1 MVSFTALRVKIRQP
15 VYFCQRNALQGRI
28 IWYDAPR
35 FPRRKQAS
43 TKHYPVV
50 GFPSGQREQTVNLP
64 SSTSKVRI
72 LPPPPFILLNSLQC
86 DFPLVGF
93 PSGQREQTVNL
104 PSSTSKVRILPPPPS
119 LHVLPSLLHLRY
131 SIFCPTGK
139 DEKLRLR
146 FDSSVARERCRRQ
159 RSEGRGAL
167 APSNPSPTAVALSS
181 ATCSALSSLALRLAR
196 LQVCRLV
203 ARTGAPHRLRE
214 NSQRG
219 QSPLHRRT
227 FHHRGIALRK
237 FGQAVQ

>member
-72 LPPPPFILLNSLQC
+72 LPPPP
-86 DFPLVGF
+86 
-93 PSGQREQTVNL
+93 
-104 PSSTSKVRILPPPPS
+104 S

-131 SIFCPTGK
+131 FIFCPTGK

-159 RSEGRGAL
+159 RPEGRGAL
-167 APSNPSPTAVALSS
+167 APSHPSPTAVALSS
-181 ATCSALSSLALRLAR
+181 ATCSAISSLALRLAR

-203 ARTGAPHRLRE
+203 APTGAPHRLRE

>member
-43 TKHYPVV
+43 IKHYPV
-50 GFPSGQREQTVNLP
+50 
-64 SSTSKVRI
+64 
-72 LPPPPFILLNSLQC
+72 
-86 DFPLVGF
+86 VGF

-159 RSEGRGAL
+159 RPEGRGAL
-167 APSNPSPTAVALSS
+167 APSHPSPTAVALSS

-203 ARTGAPHRLRE
+203 VRSGAPHRLRE

>member
-72 LPPPPFILLNSLQC
+72 LPPPP
-86 DFPLVGF
+86 
-93 PSGQREQTVNL
+93 
-104 PSSTSKVRILPPPPS
+104 S

-131 SIFCPTGK
+131 FIFCPTGK

-159 RSEGRGAL
+159 RPEGRGAL
-167 APSNPSPTAVALSS
+167 APSHPSPTAVALSS
-181 ATCSALSSLALRLAR
+181 ATCSAISSLALRLAR

-203 ARTGAPHRLRE
+203 VRSGAPHRLRE

>member
-43 TKHYPVV
+43 IKHYPV
-50 GFPSGQREQTVNLP
+50 
-64 SSTSKVRI
+64 
-72 LPPPPFILLNSLQC
+72 
-86 DFPLVGF
+86 VGF

-181 ATCSALSSLALRLAR
+181 ATCSAISSLALRLAR

-203 ARTGAPHRLRE
+203 VRSGAPHRLRE

>member
-43 TKHYPVV
+43 IKHYPVV

-159 RSEGRGAL
+159 RPEGRGAL
-167 APSNPSPTAVALSS
+167 APSYPSPTTIPSCITQL
-181 ATCSALSSLALRLAR
+181 TPLAILYILPY
-196 LQVCRLV
+196 
-203 ARTGAPHRLRE
+203 GE
-214 NSQRG
+214 G
-219 QSPLHRRT
+219 
-227 FHHRGIALRK
+227 
-237 FGQAVQ
+237 

>member
-72 LPPPPFILLNSLQC
+72 LPPPP
-86 DFPLVGF
+86 
-93 PSGQREQTVNL
+93 
-104 PSSTSKVRILPPPPS
+104 S
-119 LHVLPSLLHLRY
+119 LHVIPSLLHLRY

-159 RSEGRGAL
+159 RPEGRGAL
-167 APSNPSPTAVALSS
+167 APSHPSPTAVALSS
-181 ATCSALSSLALRLAR
+181 ATCSAISSLALRLAR

-203 ARTGAPHRLRE
+203 VRSGAPHRLRE

>member
-72 LPPPPFILLNSLQC
+72 LPPPP
-86 DFPLVGF
+86 
-93 PSGQREQTVNL
+93 
-104 PSSTSKVRILPPPPS
+104 S
-119 LHVLPSLLHLRY
+119 LHVLPSLLHFRY
-131 SIFCPTGK
+131 FIFCPTGK

-159 RSEGRGAL
+159 RPEGRGAL
-167 APSNPSPTAVALSS
+167 APSHPSPTAVALSS
-181 ATCSALSSLALRLAR
+181 ATCSAISSLALRLAR

-203 ARTGAPHRLRE
+203 VRSGAPHRLRE

>member
-72 LPPPPFILLNSLQC
+72 LPPPP
-86 DFPLVGF
+86 
-93 PSGQREQTVNL
+93 
-104 PSSTSKVRILPPPPS
+104 S

-139 DEKLRLR
+139 DEKLRPG
-146 FDSSVARERCRRQ
+146 FDSSIARERCRRQ

-167 APSNPSPTAVALSS
+167 APSHPSPTAVALSS
-181 ATCSALSSLALRLAR
+181 ATCSAISSLALRLAR

-203 ARTGAPHRLRE
+203 VRSGAPHRLRE

>member
-72 LPPPPFILLNSLQC
+72 LPPPP
-86 DFPLVGF
+86 
-93 PSGQREQTVNL
+93 
-104 PSSTSKVRILPPPPS
+104 S

-159 RSEGRGAL
+159 RPEGRGAL
-167 APSNPSPTAVALSS
+167 APSYPSPTAFALSS
-181 ATCSALSSLALRLAR
+181 ATCSAISSLALRLAR

-203 ARTGAPHRLRE
+203 VRSGAPHRLRE

>member
-43 TKHYPVV
+43 IKHYPVV

-72 LPPPPFILLNSLQC
+72 LPPPPSLSTTSK
-86 DFPLVGF
+86 FELPLVGF

-167 APSNPSPTAVALSS
+167 APSNPSPTTIPSCITQL
-181 ATCSALSSLALRLAR
+181 TPLAILYILPY
-196 LQVCRLV
+196 
-203 ARTGAPHRLRE
+203 GE
-214 NSQRG
+214 G
-219 QSPLHRRT
+219 
-227 FHHRGIALRK
+227 
-237 FGQAVQ
+237 

>member
-43 TKHYPVV
+43 IKHYPVV

-167 APSNPSPTAVALSS
+167 APSYPSPTTIPSCITQL
-181 ATCSALSSLALRLAR
+181 TPLAILYILPY
-196 LQVCRLV
+196 
-203 ARTGAPHRLRE
+203 GE
-214 NSQRG
+214 G
-219 QSPLHRRT
+219 
-227 FHHRGIALRK
+227 
-237 FGQAVQ
+237 

>member
-1 MVSFTALRVKIRQP
+1 MVSFTAIRVKIRQP

-43 TKHYPVV
+43 IKHYPVV

-131 SIFCPTGK
+131 FIFCPTGK

-159 RSEGRGAL
+159 RPEGRGAL
-167 APSNPSPTAVALSS
+167 APSYPSPTTIPSCITQL
-181 ATCSALSSLALRLAR
+181 TPLAILYILPY
-196 LQVCRLV
+196 
-203 ARTGAPHRLRE
+203 GE
-214 NSQRG
+214 G
-219 QSPLHRRT
+219 
-227 FHHRGIALRK
+227 
-237 FGQAVQ
+237 

>member
-43 TKHYPVV
+43 IKHYPVV

-159 RSEGRGAL
+159 RPEGRGAL
-167 APSNPSPTAVALSS
+167 APSYPSPTTIPSCITQL
-181 ATCSALSSLALRLAR
+181 TPLAILYIL
-196 LQVCRLV
+196 
-203 ARTGAPHRLRE
+203 PHGE
-214 NSQRG
+214 G
-219 QSPLHRRT
+219 
-227 FHHRGIALRK
+227 
-237 FGQAVQ
+237 

>member
-43 TKHYPVV
+43 IKHYPV
-50 GFPSGQREQTVNLP
+50 
-64 SSTSKVRI
+64 
-72 LPPPPFILLNSLQC
+72 
-86 DFPLVGF
+86 VGF

-139 DEKLRLR
+139 DEKLRPG

-167 APSNPSPTAVALSS
+167 APSHPSPTAVALSS
-181 ATCSALSSLALRLAR
+181 ATCSAISSLALRLAR

-203 ARTGAPHRLRE
+203 VRSGAPHRLRE

>member
-43 TKHYPVV
+43 IKHYPVV

-119 LHVLPSLLHLRY
+119 LHVLPSLLHLQY
-131 SIFCPTGK
+131 FIFCPTGK

-159 RSEGRGAL
+159 RPEGRGAL
-167 APSNPSPTAVALSS
+167 APSNPSPTTIPSCITQL
-181 ATCSALSSLALRLAR
+181 TPLAILYILPY
-196 LQVCRLV
+196 
-203 ARTGAPHRLRE
+203 GE
-214 NSQRG
+214 G
-219 QSPLHRRT
+219 
-227 FHHRGIALRK
+227 
-237 FGQAVQ
+237 

>member
-1 MVSFTALRVKIRQP
+1 MVSFTAIRVKIRQP

-43 TKHYPVV
+43 IKHYPVV

-72 LPPPPFILLNSLQC
+72 LPPPPLILLNSLQC

-131 SIFCPTGK
+131 FIFCPTGK

-159 RSEGRGAL
+159 RPEGRGAL
-167 APSNPSPTAVALSS
+167 APSYPSPTTIPSCITQL
-181 ATCSALSSLALRLAR
+181 TPLAILYILPY
-196 LQVCRLV
+196 
-203 ARTGAPHRLRE
+203 GE
-214 NSQRG
+214 G
-219 QSPLHRRT
+219 
-227 FHHRGIALRK
+227 
-237 FGQAVQ
+237 

>member
-43 TKHYPVV
+43 IKHYPV
-50 GFPSGQREQTVNLP
+50 
-64 SSTSKVRI
+64 
-72 LPPPPFILLNSLQC
+72 
-86 DFPLVGF
+86 VGF

-131 SIFCPTGK
+131 FIFCPTGK

-159 RSEGRGAL
+159 RPEGRGAL
-167 APSNPSPTAVALSS
+167 APSYPSPTTILLKNTS
-181 ATCSALSSLALRLAR
+181 AQLLDDLLYSA
-196 LQVCRLV
+196 
-203 ARTGAPHRLRE
+203 PRE
-214 NSQRG
+214 RMRSFDQGSTR
-219 QSPLHRRT
+219 
-227 FHHRGIALRK
+227 A
-237 FGQAVQ
+237 

>member
-72 LPPPPFILLNSLQC
+72 LPPPP
-86 DFPLVGF
+86 
-93 PSGQREQTVNL
+93 
-104 PSSTSKVRILPPPPS
+104 S
-119 LHVLPSLLHLRY
+119 LHVLPSLLHLQY
-131 SIFCPTGK
+131 FIFCPTGK
-139 DEKLRLR
+139 DEKLRPG

-167 APSNPSPTAVALSS
+167 APSHPSPTAVALSS
-181 ATCSALSSLALRLAR
+181 ATCSAISSLALRLAR

-203 ARTGAPHRLRE
+203 VRSGAPHRLRE